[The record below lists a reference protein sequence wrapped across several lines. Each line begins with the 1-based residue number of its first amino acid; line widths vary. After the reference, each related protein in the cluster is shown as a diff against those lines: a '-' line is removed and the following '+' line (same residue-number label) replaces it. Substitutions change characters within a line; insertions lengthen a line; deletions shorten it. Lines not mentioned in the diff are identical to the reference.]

1 MRASSLSRDACKHDK
16 SMCAVQQWRN
26 EGAFQDGQVASAS
39 RQLSS
44 GYDSA
49 HER

>member
-1 MRASSLSRDACKHDK
+1 MRASSLSRDACKHGE

-26 EGAFQDGQVASAS
+26 EGAGQDGQVAGAS
-39 RQLSS
+39 RRLSS